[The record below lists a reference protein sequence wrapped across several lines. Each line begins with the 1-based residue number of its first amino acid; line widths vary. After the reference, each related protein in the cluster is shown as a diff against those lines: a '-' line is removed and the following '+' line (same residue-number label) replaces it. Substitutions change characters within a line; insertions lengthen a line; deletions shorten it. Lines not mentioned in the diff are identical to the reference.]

1 LTSLKLS
8 KSRLLTIVYFSWRIS
23 QVQFT
28 LKLSHELPLIPNLVN
43 LRLLIPFFDPTV
55 KDWSL
60 TARLVRWLTFLWLTI
75 GLFVLLS
82 ASYYWGEITNQDGLY
97 YFNRQILFSVIS
109 LLIFNVIVHTP
120 LQKILKIS
128 QWILFGVL
136 GLLLLVLVMGKTAGG
151 ATRWI
156 GYGPIQIQPSE
167 LIKPFLVLQ
176 GAKLFGRWDRYSTKG
191 KAIWLGIFVI
201 ILLSILKQ
209 PNLSTT
215 SICAMGLWSIA
226 FAAGLSLRYLAGT
239 AIGTA
244 LIAVLSIVTNEYQQ
258 DRLSFL
264 NPWAPQFRYGE
275 GFHLIH
281 SLLAIG
287 PGGMWGKGFGMS
299 IQKLEYLKE
308 GHTDFIF
315 AVFAEEF
322 GFVGG
327 ILLLIMIMSYATLGL
342 FIASR
347 SRHPVHR
354 LVAVGTTTFIV
365 LQSLI
370 NIGVAVGTFPT
381 TGVPLPMF
389 SYGGTSMIASLI
401 QSALL
406 IRVARES
413 AIAPVVQL
421 GRQV

>member
-1 LTSLKLS
+1 M
-8 KSRLLTIVYFSWRIS
+8 
-23 QVQFT
+23 
-28 LKLSHELPLIPNLVN
+28 N

-60 TARLVRWLTFLWLTI
+60 TARLMRWLTFLWLTI
-75 GLFVLLS
+75 GLFVLFS
-82 ASYYWGEITNQDGLY
+82 ASYYYGEINNKNGFF
-97 YFNRQILFSVIS
+97 YFNRQILFIIIG
-109 LLIFNVIVHTP
+109 LLIFNLIVHTP

-128 QWILFGVL
+128 HWILFGILV
-136 GLLLLVLVMGKTAGG
+136 LLLLVLTIMGKTTGG
-151 ATRWI
+151 ASRWFSL
-156 GYGPIQIQPSE
+156 GPIQLQPSE
-167 LIKPFLVLQ
+167 LVKPFLVLQ
-176 GAKLFGRWDRYSTKG
+176 GAKLFGRWERYSVQG
-191 KAIWLGIFVI
+191 RAIWLSIFVV
-201 ILLSILKQ
+201 ILLLILKQ

-215 SICAMGLWSIA
+215 SICAVGLWSIA
-226 FAAGLSLRYLAGT
+226 FAAGLPLRYLAGT

-244 LIAVLSIVTNEYQQ
+244 SVAVLSIVFTTYQQ
-258 DRLSFL
+258 ERLSFL
-264 NPWAPQFRYGE
+264 NPWAPEYLYSLNYQLTR
-275 GFHLIH
+275 
-281 SLLAIG
+281 SLLAIA
-287 PGGMWGKGFGMS
+287 PGGVWGKGFGMS
-299 IQKLEYLKE
+299 IQKLGYLSE
-308 GHTDFIF
+308 QYTDFIF
-315 AVFAEEF
+315 AIFAEEF

-327 ILLLIMIMSYATLGL
+327 VLLLLMVMTYATLGL

-389 SYGGTSMIASLI
+389 SYGGTSIIASLI

-413 AIAPVVQL
+413 AIAPVAQL

>member
-1 LTSLKLS
+1 M
-8 KSRLLTIVYFSWRIS
+8 
-23 QVQFT
+23 
-28 LKLSHELPLIPNLVN
+28 
-43 LRLLIPFFDPTV
+43 
-55 KDWSL
+55 
-60 TARLVRWLTFLWLTI
+60 RWLTFFWLAV
-75 GLFVLLS
+75 GMFVLFS
-82 ASYYWGEITNQDGLY
+82 ASYYYGEIENKNGFF
-97 YFNRQILFSVIS
+97 YFTRQILFTVIS
-109 LLIFNVIVHTP
+109 LFIFNVIVHTP

-128 QWILFGVL
+128 QWILFGIL
-136 GLLLLVLVMGKTAGG
+136 ALLLLVLTGMGKTTNG

-176 GAKLFGRWDRYSTKG
+176 GAKLFGRWQQYSIEV
-191 KAIWLGIFVI
+191 KATWLGIFAL
-201 ILLSILKQ
+201 ILFAILKQ

-226 FAAGLSLRYLAGT
+226 FAAGLPLRYLAGT
-239 AIGTA
+239 AIGA
-244 LIAVLSIVTNEYQQ
+244 ASVAVLSIIFTTYQQ

-264 NPWAPQFRYGE
+264 NPWAPEYRYSLN
-275 GFHLIH
+275 HQLIN
-281 SLLAIG
+281 SLLAVA
-287 PGGMWGKGFGMS
+287 PGGVWGKGFGLS
-299 IQKLEYLKE
+299 VQKLGYLRE

-322 GFVGG
+322 GLVGG
-327 ILLLIMIMSYATLGL
+327 ILLLIMVMSYAILGL

-413 AIAPVVQL
+413 AVAPVVQL
-421 GRQV
+421 GR

>member
-1 LTSLKLS
+1 
-8 KSRLLTIVYFSWRIS
+8 
-23 QVQFT
+23 
-28 LKLSHELPLIPNLVN
+28 VN

-60 TARLVRWLTFLWLTI
+60 TARLMRWLTFLWLAI
-75 GLFVLLS
+75 GLFVLFS
-82 ASYYWGEITNQDGLY
+82 ASYYQGEIDNKNGFS
-97 YFNRQILFSVIS
+97 YFNRQIIFIVIS
-109 LLIFNVIVHTP
+109 LFIFNVIVHTP
-120 LQKILKIS
+120 LQKILKVS
-128 QWILFGVL
+128 HWILFGIL
-136 GLLLLVLVMGKTAGG
+136 ILLLLVLTGMGIKTNG

-176 GAKLFGRWDRYSTKG
+176 GAKLFGRWQQYPMKV
-191 KAIWLGIFVI
+191 KVIWLGIFAIV
-201 ILLSILKQ
+201 LVAILKQ

-215 SICAMGLWSIA
+215 SICAIGLWSIA
-226 FAAGLSLRYLAGT
+226 FAAGLPLRYLAGT
-239 AIGTA
+239 AIGA
-244 LIAVLSIVTNEYQQ
+244 ASVAVLSIVLNEYQQ

-264 NPWAPQFRYGE
+264 NPWAPQYRYGE
-275 GFHLIH
+275 GYQLIH
-281 SLLAIG
+281 SLLAIA
-287 PGGMWGKGFGMS
+287 PGGLWGKGFGMS
-299 IQKLEYLKE
+299 IQKLGYLSE
-308 GHTDFIF
+308 HHTDFIF

-322 GFVGG
+322 GLVGG
-327 ILLLIMIMSYATLGL
+327 VLLLLMIMTYATLGL

-347 SRHPVHR
+347 SLHPVHR

-365 LQSLI
+365 IQSLI

-389 SYGGTSMIASLI
+389 SYGGTSIIASLI

-413 AIAPVVQL
+413 AIAPVAQL